1 MAVLEVDLRA
11 IVDLVDSGD
20 YPTAQNVASGLL
32 REHPNN
38 PAVIATMA
46 YVLYTIDEHGL
57 GYNLMRRVIDM
68 LPSNS
73 IHLNS
78 MGMHALGCM
87 DYDEAESYLR
97 RSLKS
102 DPENWRAMSNLAL
115 TCVHKCQPWLALEW
129 ANKALRYVPD
139 DENIREIIGYAHLM
153 MGRWEEGFRNY
164 EYCVGSK
171 VRAERFPQFP
181 RWQGEACET
190 LIVQGEQGIGD
201 EVSFASVVPSI
212 TGAGRVILECD
223 SRLEGLF
230 RRSFGCEVYGTRGE
244 KSPEWLETVK
254 NAKQCLIGSLSTHYR
269 KADGDFPGTPYL
281 VADPERRIQ
290 WRALLASLGPRPKV
304 GLAWRGGRAHTRRK
318 HRSLRLE
325 ELLPI
330 LRQGCEFISLE
341 YQTPGVEIEEFEKRH
356 GIKVRHWDRATQSR
370 DYDDTA
376 ALVAE
381 LDLIISVQTA
391 IVHLAGG
398 LGKETWVLVPRLP
411 LWRYGLQGET
421 MPLYKIVKL
430 FRQKAEWAGPINRVA
445 ESLGSRLQPQ

>member
-1 MAVLEVDLRA
+1 LAVPELDLRA
-11 IVDLVDSGD
+11 VIDLVDSGD

-32 REHPNN
+32 RENPNN

-68 LPSNS
+68 LPANS
-73 IHLNS
+73 VHLNS

-87 DYDEAESYLR
+87 DYDEAENYLR
-97 RSLKS
+97 RALKS

-115 TCVHKCQPWLALEW
+115 TYIHKCQPGLALEW
-129 ANKALRYVPD
+129 AYKTIRYVPD
-139 DENIREIIGYAHLM
+139 DENIREIMGYAHLM
-153 MGRWEEGFRNY
+153 MGQWEEGFGNY

-171 VRAERFPQFP
+171 IRAVRFPQFP
-181 RWQGEACET
+181 RWKGGPCET

-201 EVSFASVVPSI
+201 EVSFASVIPSI
-212 TGAGRVILECD
+212 KEVGRVVLECD
-223 SRLEGLF
+223 KRLEGLF
-230 RRSFGCEVYGTRGE
+230 RRSFDCEVYGTRGE
-244 KSPEWLETVK
+244 KSPEWLATVGE
-254 NAKQCLIGSLSTHYR
+254 AKQCLIGSLSTQYR

-290 WRALLASLGPRPKV
+290 WRALLGSLGARPKV
-304 GLAWRGGRAHTRRK
+304 GIAWRGGRAHTRRK

-330 LRQGCEFISLE
+330 LRQDCDFISLE
-341 YQTPGVEIEEFEKRH
+341 YQTPGVEIEEFEKKH
-356 GIKVRHWDRATQSR
+356 GINIRHWERAVQSR

-381 LDLIISVQTA
+381 LDLVISVQTA
-391 IVHLAGG
+391 VVHLAGG
-398 LGKETWVLVPRLP
+398 LGKDTWVLVPRLP
-411 LWRYGLQGET
+411 LWRYGLHVDNV
-421 MPLYKIVKL
+421 PWYASVKL
-430 FRQKAEWAGPINRVA
+430 FRQKAEWAKPINKIA
-445 ESLGSRLQPQ
+445 ESLERRLRPQ